1 MKALIVYGSQY
12 GTTRRYAEKFSEMT
26 NLPITNYGY
35 IKDSTEYNLIVHFGG
50 LYAGGVKGLKSTVKT
65 LRKNT
70 KLIIVTVGLADV
82 CDKENTDNIKK
93 SIRKQVPEK
102 LLSNATMFHL
112 RGGIDY
118 KMLNFKHRTMMA
130 LLYNK
135 AKKLPEDKKTGEIKA
150 LIETFNSKVDFVDYS
165 SLNQIMEVIW

>member
-26 NLPITNYGY
+26 NLPITSYGY
-35 IKDSTEYNLIVHFGG
+35 IKDSTEYDLIVHFGG
-50 LYAGGVKGLKSTVKT
+50 LYAGGVKGLKSTVKA

-82 CDKENTDNIKK
+82 CDKGNTDNIKK

-102 LLSNATMFHL
+102 LLSNVTMFHL